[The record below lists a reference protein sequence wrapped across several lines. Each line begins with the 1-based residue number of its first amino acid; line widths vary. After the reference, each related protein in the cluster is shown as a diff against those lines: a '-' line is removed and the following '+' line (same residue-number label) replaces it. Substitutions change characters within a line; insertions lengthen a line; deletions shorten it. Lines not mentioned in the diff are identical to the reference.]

1 MNENA
6 FMQKTCLYWTFAL
19 GVSLVALATIF
30 PVSVVAQDSPA
41 SATQQTTPPTGD
53 QNSSSF
59 KLPANVAWYD
69 TKIDLTS
76 GQSVTITASGTV
88 TVGALIPANN
98 VETPAGKPALAGTY
112 RPGGDLVAQ
121 GLSPWSLV
129 GRIGSGKP
137 FEVGTSLTFTPTASG
152 RLYLSVNDNNFFDN
166 GGSWNVTVTGGT
178 KASPPL
184 SSSSSTSSGPII
196 QTVNFDPVYGFPIV
210 IKGSGFGSLPNSE
223 LTEVANYSGKLYDD
237 TTYISICVADGTGNF
252 QAGFQNNDCSY
263 QSLNSP
269 APCGI
274 LISTWNDTEIDIKNF
289 LAGKPFKIGGGDP
302 ISLIVKNPQTGSQ
315 ASWNNSVPVQQ
326 QKPQPSVPCCTLT
339 AKTVTE
345 GVGTFD
351 VDFTIT
357 PSSQSYLFF
366 SQNEIQAIEASLKA
380 QLGDNSIR
388 FVSWVNQD
396 TIQWDKFVQTLKNI
410 DILLSAASSVGDD
423 FEYIEEFGVK
433 EGTLLISTEAAENL
447 TINLSP
453 EMAAEI
459 AIYCTE
465 QTVGNFLQANSY
477 VTSSMNPQIDC
488 TDDVLYFVQPK
499 QALNI
504 TAKSVKFSPNNN
516 GNVQIS
522 FPLKMGL
529 VTYSGTLIGNQL
541 ISSTCSGSGRPDVGT
556 TTINVSCSIQTTT
569 AGSN

>member
-1 MNENA
+1 
-6 FMQKTCLYWTFAL
+6 
-19 GVSLVALATIF
+19 
-30 PVSVVAQDSPA
+30 
-41 SATQQTTPPTGD
+41 
-53 QNSSSF
+53 
-59 KLPANVAWYD
+59 
-69 TKIDLTS
+69 
-76 GQSVTITASGTV
+76 
-88 TVGALIPANN
+88 
-98 VETPAGKPALAGTY
+98 
-112 RPGGDLVAQ
+112 
-121 GLSPWSLV
+121 
-129 GRIGSGKP
+129 
-137 FEVGTSLTFTPTASG
+137 
-152 RLYLSVNDNNFFDN
+152 
-166 GGSWNVTVTGGT
+166 
-178 KASPPL
+178 
-184 SSSSSTSSGPII
+184 
-196 QTVNFDPVYGFPIV
+196 
-210 IKGSGFGSLPNSE
+210 
-223 LTEVANYSGKLYDD
+223 
-237 TTYISICVADGTGNF
+237 
-252 QAGFQNNDCSY
+252 
-263 QSLNSP
+263 
-269 APCGI
+269 
-274 LISTWNDTEIDIKNF
+274 
-289 LAGKPFKIGGGDP
+289 
-302 ISLIVKNPQTGSQ
+302 
-315 ASWNNSVPVQQ
+315 
-326 QKPQPSVPCCTLT
+326 
-339 AKTVTE
+339 
-345 GVGTFD
+345 
-351 VDFTIT
+351 
-357 PSSQSYLFF
+357 
-366 SQNEIQAIEASLKA
+366 
-380 QLGDNSIR
+380 
-388 FVSWVNQD
+388 VSWVNQD